1 MTKIYLIR
9 HGEAEGNLY
18 RIWQGSSEGKI
29 TPRGELQLE
38 ALAERFQNVPLDAL
52 YSSDR
57 MRAMDTALALKR
69 GHEDLEL
76 QTSADLREIH
86 VGPWEGV
93 AFANTVRSHPRE
105 MECFN
110 SKR

>member
-38 ALAERFQNVPLDAL
+38 ALAERFQNVPPP
-52 YSSDR
+52 
-57 MRAMDTALALKR
+57 
-69 GHEDLEL
+69 
-76 QTSADLREIH
+76 I
-86 VGPWEGV
+86 
-93 AFANTVRSHPRE
+93 FVRS
-105 MECFN
+105 M
-110 SKR
+110 

>member
-18 RIWQGSSEGKI
+18 RIWQGSTDGKI
-29 TPRGELQLE
+29 TPRGALQLE
-38 ALAERFQNVPLDAL
+38 ALAKRFQDVPLDAL

-57 MRAMDTALALKR
+57 VRAMDTALALKR
-69 GHEDLEL
+69 GHEELEL
-76 QTSADLREIH
+76 QTSPDLREID

-93 AFANTVRSHPRE
+93 AFANTV
-105 MECFN
+105 
-110 SKR
+110 